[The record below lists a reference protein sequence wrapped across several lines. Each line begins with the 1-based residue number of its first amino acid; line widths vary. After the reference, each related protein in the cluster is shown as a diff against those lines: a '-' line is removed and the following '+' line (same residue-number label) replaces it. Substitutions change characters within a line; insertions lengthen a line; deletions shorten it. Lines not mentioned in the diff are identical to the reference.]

1 MGVCSVSPEKP
12 FLSDTDF
19 EKLKADV
26 LAGGASVSLSPPS
39 VVSQP
44 ISSAGAVVMG
54 QPGGVVMG
62 GPNNNFA
69 PPSSLHPVTMG
80 SAPFKVHSPSLHPPP
95 TASDQTDSNCRISIL
110 RQ

>member
-1 MGVCSVSPEKP
+1 MSPEKP

-39 VVSQP
+39 LVSQGLGSQGLGSQGPLGNSVNVGPMP
-44 ISSAGAVVMG
+44 IG

-62 GPNNNFA
+62 GPNNNNNNFA
-69 PPSSLHPVTMG
+69 PPNSIHPVTMG
-80 SAPFKVHSPSLHPPP
+80 PAPFKV
-95 TASDQTDSNCRISIL
+95 
-110 RQ
+110 